1 MIRIDIPRR
10 GTLELQHAV
19 FDVNGTLAVDG
30 VPIPGVVEQLKA
42 LAGHLSVHALTA
54 GTHGNISMLERMF
67 GLPLQ
72 LIGSGEEKTRYVEYL
87 GPAHV
92 IAFGNGMND
101 VGMLRLA
108 AIGVAVL
115 AGEGVAIGALQ
126 AADVLALGPIEAM
139 ELVLKPKR
147 LVATLRGCAEGVG
160 FEPTN
165 RGGSSRDVYRVAC
178 RDTLILPGF
187 LLFEHIR

>member
-1 MIRIDIPRR
+1 MIHIDIPQR
-10 GTLELQHAV
+10 GTFELQHAV

-30 VPIPGVVEQLKA
+30 VPIPGVADHLQA

-54 GTHGNISMLERMF
+54 GTHGNISTLERMF
-67 GLPLQ
+67 GFPLQ
-72 LIGSGEEKTRYVEYL
+72 LIGTGEEKTRYVEQL
-87 GPAHV
+87 GPANV

-115 AGEGVAIGALQ
+115 AGEGLAIGALQ

-147 LVATLRGCAEGVG
+147 LVATLRG
-160 FEPTN
+160 
-165 RGGSSRDVYRVAC
+165 
-178 RDTLILPGF
+178 
-187 LLFEHIR
+187 

>member
-1 MIRIDIPRR
+1 MIRIDIPQR
-10 GTLELQHAV
+10 GIIELQHAV

-30 VPIPGVVEQLKA
+30 IPIPGVVDRLKA
-42 LAGHLSVHALTA
+42 LGEHLSLHALTA
-54 GTHGNISMLERMF
+54 GTHGNIAELERVLGF
-67 GLPLQ
+67 PLH
-72 LIGSGEEKTRYVEYL
+72 IIASGEEKLHYVEQL

-126 AADVLALGPIEAM
+126 AADVLAPGPVDAID
-139 ELVLKPKR
+139 LVLNPKR
-147 LVATLRGCAEGVG
+147 LVE
-160 FEPTN
+160 EEN
-165 RGGSSRDVYRVAC
+165 YVYA
-178 RDTLILPGF
+178 LF
-187 LLFEHIR
+187 LLHSVR